1 MKNAVIPCAFCLL
14 ILIALSPAAGSAV
27 GNASVTITGPAT
39 LKYTIGEDT
48 IALSRTNTAAN
59 TTYLFLSGPNL
70 DTNGSQIQKDW
81 PSRYPVT
88 DGDASTFQEAGVGQ
102 DSTWSY
108 TWDTHDVA
116 MDSGVYTVYAAST
129 PRDIPHIN
137 GTCSARL
144 SLIMLPPED
153 RNMPLVKIA
162 PQQNQKY
169 FIGDD
174 AITFSGINT
183 ASNTTYLFITGP
195 NLDPAGSQIQSSHP
209 GQSPVIDGNAS
220 AFQAV
225 SVGPDAAWS
234 YTWNTRTV
242 LIDAGLYTVV
252 AASAP
257 RNLSHINDTHYA
269 KLDFVMKRPAN
280 IDSPNGNLSEPSVV
294 TKGNT
299 VTISGT
305 ATGSPG
311 SNVAIWI
318 IGAPGSGTAGY
329 ADQVVVRPDATGSY
343 SLDLDRAATSLQDG
357 AFHVV
362 VQHPGKND
370 LLDIFVENNSAAGA
384 KDAWVINRMLTDT
397 ENANGTRIF
406 KIRGAGS
413 LQGND
418 AFEALVQVF
427 EDPAV
432 DDTIVI
438 APLPAVIATG
448 SGENGTPEIPK
459 TLPGGQDNTPG
470 GSGSL
475 LDRIGSFFFG
485 FLKGN

>member
-1 MKNAVIPCAFCLL
+1 M
-14 ILIALSPAAGSAV
+14 
-27 GNASVTITGPAT
+27 
-39 LKYTIGEDT
+39 
-48 IALSRTNTAAN
+48 
-59 TTYLFLSGPNL
+59 
-70 DTNGSQIQKDW
+70 NGSQIQEDW
-81 PSRYPVT
+81 PSRYPVI
-88 DGDASTFQEAGVGQ
+88 DGDASTFQEVGVGA

-137 GTCSARL
+137 GTHFTRL
-144 SLIMLPPED
+144 SVIMLPPQD

-162 PQQNQKY
+162 PPQNQKY
-169 FIGDD
+169 FIGDN

-220 AFQAV
+220 AFLAV
-225 SVGPDAAWS
+225 SVGPDSTWS

-257 RNLSHINDTHYA
+257 RDLSHINDTHYA
-269 KLDFVMKRPAN
+269 KLDFIMKRPAN
-280 IDSPNGNLSEPSVV
+280 IDSPEGNLSEPSVV
-294 TKGNT
+294 MKGT
-299 VTISGT
+299 TITISGT

-311 SNVAIWI
+311 PGVAIWV

-329 ADQVVVRPDATGSY
+329 ADQVMVRPDATGSY
-343 SLDLDRAATSLQDG
+343 SLDLDRAATGLREG
-357 AFHVV
+357 AFHVI
-362 VQHPGKND
+362 VQHPGKNNV
-370 LLDIFVENNSAAGA
+370 LDISVENTSAAGA
-384 KDAWVINRMLTDT
+384 KDTWVINRMLTDT
-397 ENANGTRIF
+397 DNANGTKIF

-418 AFEALVQVF
+418 AYEALVQVF

-438 APLPAVIATG
+438 APLPAATATG
-448 SGENGTPEIPK
+448 SGETGTGQQNGMPETQK
-459 TLPGGQDNTPG
+459 TLPGGQDNTPA

-475 LDRIGSFFFG
+475 LDQVWGFFSG
-485 FLKGN
+485 ILKGN